1 VFKKFFG
8 KKNDGFYMQIE
19 DDAPAK
25 VEAKAKPAATVVAAP
40 PAVAAT
46 PTATVAAPVAV
57 TATPTATIAVSTAV
71 TATPTA
77 TVAAPAAV
85 GATPT
90 PLTPAEKKIAD
101 AEKAVAKAA
110 AKAEKKAAKKAVDEK
125 KVAAVASAAV
135 APAPALPPITN
146 FATDYLIKPSSDST
160 RRRPGANM
168 SKFLELAREA
178 KIPVN
183 IKK

>member
-1 VFKKFFG
+1 
-8 KKNDGFYMQIE
+8 MQIE
-19 DDAPAK
+19 DDASAPK
-25 VEAKAKPAATVVAAP
+25 VEAKAKPSAVV
-40 PAVAAT
+40 T
-46 PTATVAAPVAV
+46 PAPVAE
-57 TATPTATIAVSTAV
+57 
-71 TATPTA
+71 
-77 TVAAPAAV
+77 AAPAAV
-85 GATPT
+85 IAAPVAEAAPAAVAVTPST
-90 PLTPAEKKIAD
+90 AVAVAPEEKKIAD

-110 AKAEKKAAKKAVDEK
+110 AKAEKKAVKKATDGEK
-125 KVAAVASAAV
+125 KAAVPAPTPVAA
-135 APAPALPPITN
+135 APVLPPITN

>member
-1 VFKKFFG
+1 MFKKFFG

-25 VEAKAKPAATVVAAP
+25 VEAKAKPSPVVTPAPAVVATTPIVADAA
-40 PAVAAT
+40 AVT
-46 PTATVAAPVAV
+46 AAPVAAAAV
-57 TATPTATIAVSTAV
+57 APTAVGEKPQAST
-71 TATPTA
+71 PE
-77 TVAAPAAV
+77 
-85 GATPT
+85 
-90 PLTPAEKKIAD
+90 EKKIAD
-101 AEKAVAKAA
+101 AEKVVAKAA
-110 AKAEKKAAKKAVDEK
+110 AKAEKKATKKAIDEK
-125 KVAAVASAAV
+125 KVAPVVAAAPV

-168 SKFLELAREA
+168 SKFIELAREA

>member
-57 TATPTATIAVSTAV
+57 TATPTATV
-71 TATPTA
+71 T
-77 TVAAPAAV
+77 APAAV
-85 GATPT
+85 AATST

-110 AKAEKKAAKKAVDEK
+110 AKAEKKSAKKAVDEK

-135 APAPALPPITN
+135 VPAPALPPITN

>member
-1 VFKKFFG
+1 VFKKLFG
-8 KKNDGFYMQIE
+8 QKNDGFYMQI
-19 DDAPAK
+19 DDAPTAK
-25 VEAKAKPAATVVAAP
+25 VAANAKPAATKVAAP
-40 PAVAAT
+40 
-46 PTATVAAPVAV
+46 
-57 TATPTATIAVSTAV
+57 TAV

-77 TVAAPAAV
+77 AVAAPAA
-85 GATPT
+85 AT
-90 PLTPAEKKIAD
+90 PLTPAEKKVAD
-101 AEKAVAKAA
+101 AEKAVAKTA
-110 AKAEKKAAKKAVDEK
+110 AKAEKKSAKKAVDEK
-125 KVAAVASAAV
+125 KVAAV

-183 IKK
+183 VKK

>member
-1 VFKKFFG
+1 MFKKFFG
-8 KKNDGFYMQIE
+8 KKNDGFYMQVE

-25 VEAKAKPAATVVAAP
+25 VLAKAKPSAVVAAA
-40 PAVAAT
+40 PAAV
-46 PTATVAAPVAV
+46 PTAPIVAE
-57 TATPTATIAVSTAV
+57 
-71 TATPTA
+71 
-77 TVAAPAAV
+77 AAPAAV
-85 GATPT
+85 GEQAKA
-90 PLTPAEKKIAD
+90 LTPEEKKIAD

-110 AKAEKKAAKKAVDEK
+110 AKAEKKSAKKAVDEQ
-125 KVAAVASAAV
+125 KVAAVASAPV

>member
-25 VEAKAKPAATVVAAP
+25 VEAKVKPAATVVATP

-46 PTATVAAPVAV
+46 PTATVAAP
-57 TATPTATIAVSTAV
+57 TAV

-85 GATPT
+85 AATPT

-125 KVAAVASAAV
+125 KVPAVAPAAV

>member
-25 VEAKAKPAATVVAAP
+25 VEAKAKPAATVVET
-40 PAVAAT
+40 PA
-46 PTATVAAPVAV
+46 
-57 TATPTATIAVSTAV
+57 AV

-77 TVAAPAAV
+77 TVAAPAAITATPTATV
-85 GATPT
+85 AAPAAVTATPT
-90 PLTPAEKKIAD
+90 PLTPVEKKIAD
-101 AEKAVAKAA
+101 AEKALAKAA

-125 KVAAVASAAV
+125 KVAAVAPAAV

>member
-1 VFKKFFG
+1 MFKKFFG

-25 VEAKAKPAATVVAAP
+25 VEAKAKPTATIAATPAAVTTTPTATVATSA
-40 PAVAAT
+40 AVAAT
-46 PTATVAAPVAV
+46 PTAL
-57 TATPTATIAVSTAV
+57 I
-71 TATPTA
+71 
-77 TVAAPAAV
+77 PAD
-85 GATPT
+85 
-90 PLTPAEKKIAD
+90 KKIAD
-101 AEKAVAKAA
+101 AEKAVAKA
-110 AKAEKKAAKKAVDEK
+110 EKKSAKKDVDAK
-125 KVAAVASAAV
+125 KVALV
-135 APAPALPPITN
+135 APAPPVQAPVVPAPALIPITN